1 MTYDYVDYLWCVSFV
16 QKAFIV
22 TYVQI
27 LNVNLLVGK
36 RGDAMTAK
44 MNGKPV
50 LFFFLKKEVIVKNRV
65 EIVTCHDSHIGSLY
79 LGISQDHFHL
89 GGLMSASWK
98 KWHLHRPLIG
108 ISRLWTES

>member
-89 GGLMSASWK
+89 GGAHECFLEEVAFAQTSYRNKQA
-98 KWHLHRPLIG
+98 LD
-108 ISRLWTES
+108 